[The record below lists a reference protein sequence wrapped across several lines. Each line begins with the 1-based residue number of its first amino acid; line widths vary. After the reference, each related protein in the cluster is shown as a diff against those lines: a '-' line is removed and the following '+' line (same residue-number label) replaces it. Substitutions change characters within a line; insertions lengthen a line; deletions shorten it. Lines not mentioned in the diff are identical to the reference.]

1 MAGLHDVIHGRWS
14 FSTPTTDASVAFFT
28 AVCLHVFPND
38 ISKKP
43 TQLVSPNVTYKMSHD
58 ESWKPIYFGVKR
70 SKVKVTMSASDFR
83 QKVADAYV
91 SYAGFYLL

>member
-1 MAGLHDVIHGRWS
+1 
-14 FSTPTTDASVAFFT
+14 
-28 AVCLHVFPND
+28 
-38 ISKKP
+38 
-43 TQLVSPNVTYKMSHD
+43 MSHD